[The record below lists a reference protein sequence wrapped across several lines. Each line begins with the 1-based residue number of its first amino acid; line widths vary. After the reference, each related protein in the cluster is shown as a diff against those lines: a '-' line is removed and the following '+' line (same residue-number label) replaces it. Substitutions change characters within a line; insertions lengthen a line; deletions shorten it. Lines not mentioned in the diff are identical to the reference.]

1 MDGLLEWRFGSGRHA
16 VALRGE
22 NLTNSKRYG
31 SGYSGDRPYYYVL
44 PPRSVFVTLELGF

>member
-1 MDGLLEWRFGSGRHA
+1 MDGLLEWRFGRDRYA
-16 VALRGE
+16 IAMRGE

-31 SGYSGDRPYYYVL
+31 SGYGGDRPYYYVL